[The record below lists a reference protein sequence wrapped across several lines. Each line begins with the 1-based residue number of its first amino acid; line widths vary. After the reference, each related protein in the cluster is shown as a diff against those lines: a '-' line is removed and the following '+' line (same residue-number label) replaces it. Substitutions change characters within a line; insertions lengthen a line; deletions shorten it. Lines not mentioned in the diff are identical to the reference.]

1 MLAFSNTAHEGLI
14 VLATHRLVDNLPDF
28 DFEKFL
34 DELKEDFEITEYHF
48 DSEREKADAKEKM
61 LLQMKKEHRQDRNG
75 FGIYGGNGSFYVAGL
90 KDKSAMDSV
99 AAQMS
104 KAWRSLDVSVLHK
117 LVLEK
122 LLRIGE
128 KELASKSNLE
138 YVKDTPGA
146 VDYSIAK
153 VDSGEKQ
160 AAFFTNPERIE
171 QIHKVADA
179 GEVMPQKSTYFYPKV
194 FTGLTINK
202 L

>member
-1 MLAFSNTAHEGLI
+1 
-14 VLATHRLVDNLPDF
+14 
-28 DFEKFL
+28 
-34 DELKEDFEITEYHF
+34 
-48 DSEREKADAKEKM
+48 
-61 LLQMKKEHRQDRNG
+61 
-75 FGIYGGNGSFYVAGL
+75 
-90 KDKSAMDSV
+90 MDSV

-104 KAWRSLDVSVLHK
+104 EAWRSLDVSVLHK
-117 LVLEK
+117 LILEK
-122 LLRIGE
+122 RLGIGE

-138 YVKDTPGA
+138 YVKDTHGA
-146 VDYSIAK
+146 VGYSIAK